1 MTRHPLTQRMVR
13 VWLALGLLAAAS
25 GYGLVHA
32 RPAEA
37 AQQVSVGLSA
47 MSPTVAASSSGT
59 LQMSGQLTVPSGQQH
74 QDVIVQLAYAE
85 IQYRSDMGQGPE
97 TGDEHQL
104 TGVQDLLGTISAGNH
119 AWKISSPLADLGLNP
134 DHVYALDVQAWSDGE
149 LLGALRTYLPYEIGS
164 GLSLA
169 TTQLSVI
176 APVTA
181 ASPLD
186 GYEEPVGGTRYWEL
200 TEEAV
205 AQQMRSD
212 GSLYQLLATGSQLPK
227 GTVSWL
233 VDPDLLDTAT
243 RIQQGYVVAKDGTS
257 SDAVGSQADNASGW
271 LKEAGTVL
279 GSPDGELWQLPSTD
293 PDLGSLA
300 NAPSAV
306 AQRLTGAAVGRS
318 ATGGTVKTVTQTTPR
333 GLLAWPADGQV
344 NAKTLNLAQS
354 LDPAAVVVDSDS
366 IGLSVPDEAYTPTG
380 RAAANG
386 KDDLAVAD
394 DALDSIMAGDSADA
408 EYTSSGSSATVLAS
422 QRLLAQT
429 ALIALEKPTLG
440 RGVLV
445 TLPRSSSESVKD
457 MPVLGALKDA
467 PWVKPVG
474 LSTLLKQLPDANA
487 SLATPSR
494 SAAAANT
501 DLTSSQLGQVL
512 ALDAQLQLYQSIL
525 TGTDTTDD
533 GFDEAVLRTVS
544 AGWRGNTAGWT
555 GFSSAVSERLTAQ
568 MGQVYLIPKSGL
580 TLSGTSGSIPFT
592 VVNHLPQSVTLGLAI
607 ETNRT
612 GLAVTQVPVRKFAT
626 GSTTVNV
633 KVTAEAPGA
642 NVQVTAYLVNSGG
655 QHYGD
660 AQSGG
665 SRSLQVTVTSIG
677 FVALLLFAGSAALLV
692 FAVGLRI
699 YRGRRGTRSKP
710 ETQPGD

>member
-13 VWLALGLLAAAS
+13 VWLALGLVAGAG
-25 GYGLVHA
+25 GYGLVA
-32 RPAEA
+32 ALPAEA

-47 MSPTVAASSSGT
+47 MSPTVASSDTGALELSGR
-59 LQMSGQLTVPSGQQH
+59 LSVPSGQEH

-104 TGVQDLLGTISAGNH
+104 TGVQDVLGTISSGNH
-119 AWKISSPLADLGLNP
+119 GWKLSSPLADLGLSP

-164 GLSLA
+164 GVSLA

-186 GYEEPVGGTRYWEL
+186 GYEEPVGGTRYSEL
-200 TEEAV
+200 TEDAL
-205 AQQMRSD
+205 AQQMSTD
-212 GSLYQLLATGSQLPK
+212 GSLYQLLAAGSQLPK

-233 VDPDLLDTAT
+233 VDPDLLSTASQ
-243 RIQQGYVVAKDGTS
+243 IQEGYVVAKQGTA
-257 SDAVGSQADNASGW
+257 SDAIGSQGDEAAAW
-271 LKEAGTVL
+271 IKEAGTVL
-279 GSPDGELWQLPSTD
+279 SSANSELWQLPSTD
-293 PDLGSLA
+293 PDFASLA
-300 NAPSAV
+300 AAPGAV
-306 AQRLTGAAVGRS
+306 AQRLVSAAATQSDTGTA
-318 ATGGTVKTVTQTTPR
+318 VKTVTQTTPR
-333 GLLAWPADGQV
+333 GLLTWPADGQV
-344 NAKTLNLAQS
+344 DAKTLDLAQS
-354 LDPAAVVVDSDS
+354 VDPAAVVVDSGS
-366 IGLSVPDEAYTPTG
+366 IGLSVPDAAYTPTG
-380 RAAANG
+380 RATANG
-386 KDDLAVAD
+386 RDDLAVAD
-394 DALDSIMAGDSADA
+394 SALDAIMSGDKADA
-408 EYTSSGSSATVLAS
+408 AYSSGSSQTVLAS

-429 ALIALEKPTLG
+429 ALIALEKPTLA
-440 RGVLV
+440 RSVLL
-445 TLPRSSSESVKD
+445 TLPRSSAESVTD
-457 MPVLGALKDA
+457 MPVLSALKDA
-467 PWVKPVG
+467 PWLKSVG
-474 LSTLLKQLPDANA
+474 LSTLLKQSPDTDAA
-487 SLATPSR
+487 IGTPTR
-494 SAAAANT
+494 SAAAADT
-501 DLTSSQLGQVL
+501 DLTSSQLGR
-512 ALDAQLQLYQSIL
+512 ALGIDAQLQLYQSIL
-525 TGTDTTDD
+525 NGENATDD
-533 GFDEAVLRTVS
+533 GFDEAALRTVS
-544 AGWRGNTAGWT
+544 TGWRGSTAAWT
-555 GFSSAVSERLTAQ
+555 GFTSAVSNRLTDQ

-592 VVNHLPQSVTLGLAI
+592 VVNHLPQAVTLGLTI

-612 GLAVTQVPVRKFAT
+612 GLVVTQVPVRKFAT

-642 NVQVTAYLVNSGG
+642 NVQVTAYLVNSDGR
-655 QHYGD
+655 HYGD

-699 YRGRRGTRSKP
+699 YRGRRGTRKSAP
-710 ETQPGD
+710 ETHAGD